1 MVILA
6 ALLPVGEAADVAAVV
21 RVAGDVDDVS
31 GGQHVIGVTVAVGHE
46 VDVPGGPAGAEHP
59 LESPLLGVC
68 GAVKASGVRLE
79 AHDAGVRARVADDAG
94 DVGVPQRTALLQHG
108 DSIGVGRSV
117 HRGEG
122 ATDRHSG
129 VVSGHRDG
137 TNQGVVDLRGE
148 AVDLVRLEIHRTGA
162 LPRGGVDLG
171 EGTTQVQ
178 GGAVRRELQI
188 HHRAV
193 GRGPQRLALACSIH
207 RRHPVDGL
215 IVDGGEVAAEV
226 DGGAVGRRLDRIDL
240 AIDLGCPVQ
249 QRTGRDVEG
258 HGVVTRRLVLA
269 GGRPCRAGVLE
280 LPDDVDGIAHHRLV
294 QNDAVHLS
302 SGQRLRGGESNLPR
316 GGGGRGRNS
325 RGDERTEGEGEGGQ
339 DRPHTGGSTERM
351 HECSVLKT

>member
-1 MVILA
+1 MVGTT
-6 ALLPVGEAADVAAVV
+6 LLPIGEATDVAAVV
-21 RVAGDVDDVS
+21 SVAGDVDDVV
-31 GGQHVIGVTVAVGHE
+31 GGQHVIGVAVAVGHE

-59 LESPLLGVC
+59 LEGPLLGVS

-79 AHDAGVRARVADDAG
+79 AHDAGVRTRVADDAG
-94 DVGVPQRTALLQHG
+94 DVGVPQRTILLQNG
-108 DSIGVGRSV
+108 DSIGVRRSV

-122 ATDRHSG
+122 AADRHSG

-137 TNQGVVDLRGE
+137 TNQGVVDLGGE
-148 AVDLVRLEIHRTGA
+148 AGDLVRLEIHSAGA
-162 LPRGGVDLG
+162 LSRRGVDLG
-171 EGTTQVQ
+171 EGTAQVQ
-178 GGAVRRELQI
+178 GGTVGRQLQI
-188 HHRAV
+188 HDRTV
-193 GRGPQRLALACSIH
+193 GRGPQRLALACSVH

-226 DGGAVGRRLDRIDL
+226 DGGAVGRGLDRIDL
-240 AIDLGCPVQ
+240 AIDLGRPVQ

-302 SGQRLRGGESNLPR
+302 RGQRLRGGERDLPR
-316 GGGGRGRNS
+316 GSGRGRNS
-325 RGDERTEGEGEGGQ
+325 RGDERTKGEGEGGQ

>member
-1 MVILA
+1 M
-6 ALLPVGEAADVAAVV
+6 
-21 RVAGDVDDVS
+21 
-31 GGQHVIGVTVAVGHE
+31 
-46 VDVPGGPAGAEHP
+46 
-59 LESPLLGVC
+59 
-68 GAVKASGVRLE
+68 
-79 AHDAGVRARVADDAG
+79 
-94 DVGVPQRTALLQHG
+94 PQRTILLQNG

-122 ATDRHSG
+122 AADRHSG

-137 TNQGVVDLRGE
+137 TNQGVVDLGGE
-148 AVDLVRLEIHRTGA
+148 AGDLVRLEIHSAGA
-162 LPRGGVDLG
+162 LSRRGVDLG
-171 EGTTQVQ
+171 EGTAQVQ
-178 GGAVRRELQI
+178 GGTVGRELQI
-188 HHRAV
+188 HDRTV
-193 GRGPQRLALACSIH
+193 GRGPQRLALACSVH

-226 DGGAVGRRLDRIDL
+226 DGGAVGRGLDRIDL
-240 AIDLGCPVQ
+240 AIDLGRPVQ

-302 SGQRLRGGESNLPR
+302 RGQRLRGGESDLPR
-316 GGGGRGRNS
+316 GSGRGRNS
-325 RGDERTEGEGEGGQ
+325 RGDERTKGEGEGGQ

>member
-1 MVILA
+1 M
-6 ALLPVGEAADVAAVV
+6 
-21 RVAGDVDDVS
+21 
-31 GGQHVIGVTVAVGHE
+31 
-46 VDVPGGPAGAEHP
+46 
-59 LESPLLGVC
+59 
-68 GAVKASGVRLE
+68 
-79 AHDAGVRARVADDAG
+79 
-94 DVGVPQRTALLQHG
+94 PQRTILLQNG

-122 ATDRHSG
+122 AADRHSG

-137 TNQGVVDLRGE
+137 TNQGVVDLGGE
-148 AVDLVRLEIHRTGA
+148 AGDLVRLEIHSAGA
-162 LPRGGVDLG
+162 LSRRGVDLG
-171 EGTTQVQ
+171 EGTAQVQ
-178 GGAVRRELQI
+178 GGTVGRQLQI
-188 HHRAV
+188 HDRTV
-193 GRGPQRLALACSIH
+193 GRGPQRLALACSVH
-207 RRHPVDGL
+207 SRHPVDGL

-226 DGGAVGRRLDRIDL
+226 DGGAVGRGLDRIDL
-240 AIDLGCPVQ
+240 AIDLGRPVQ

-302 SGQRLRGGESNLPR
+302 RGQRLRGGESDLPR
-316 GGGGRGRNS
+316 GSGRGRNS
-325 RGDERTEGEGEGGQ
+325 RGDERTKGEGEGGQ

>member
-1 MVILA
+1 MVDTT
-6 ALLPVGEAADVAAVV
+6 LLPIGEATDVAAVV
-21 RVAGDVDDVS
+21 SVAGDVDDVV
-31 GGQHVIGVTVAVGHE
+31 GGQHVIGVAVAVGHE

-59 LESPLLGVC
+59 LEGPLLGVS

-79 AHDAGVRARVADDAG
+79 AHDAGVRTRVADDTG
-94 DVGVPQRTALLQHG
+94 DVGVPQRTILLQNG

-122 ATDRHSG
+122 AADRHSG
-129 VVSGHRDG
+129 VVSSHRDG
-137 TNQGVVDLRGE
+137 TNQGVVDLGGE
-148 AVDLVRLEIHRTGA
+148 AGDLVRLEIHSAGA
-162 LPRGGVDLG
+162 LSRRGVDLG
-171 EGTTQVQ
+171 EGTAQVQ
-178 GGAVRRELQI
+178 GGTVGRQLQI
-188 HHRAV
+188 HDRTV
-193 GRGPQRLALACSIH
+193 GRGPQRLALACSVH
-207 RRHPVDGL
+207 RRHPIDGL

-226 DGGAVGRRLDRIDL
+226 DGGAVGRGLDRIDL
-240 AIDLGCPVQ
+240 AIDLGRPVQ

-302 SGQRLRGGESNLPR
+302 RGQRLRGGESDLPR
-316 GGGGRGRNS
+316 GSGRGRNS
-325 RGDERTEGEGEGGQ
+325 RGDERTKGEGEGGQ